1 MTYKEIINRFRT
13 VTEEHLILQ
22 DFGYGQLSDLK
33 TQSQLGP
40 EEQGADY
47 PYLFLLPATSNRQ
60 GPVMNYSFNMV
71 VMDMAR
77 GEEGDLYD
85 NYITIQSQCQQ
96 YIDDVLARLYYYYK
110 DQPEIN
116 LTNISYTPFKE
127 KYQDD
132 LAGMTASI
140 TIQVPTPINECIAP
154 FAPDVPVTPI
164 VADFSANDTTP
175 AVGDFVTFT
184 DLSTGDPTE
193 WSWLFE
199 NGTPATSI
207 LQNPVIQYNTIGNYD
222 VSLTA
227 SKLDSSD
234 SITKTDYIEVPAPA
248 GELLFE
254 WENSGTYTIDPNL
267 VNPPARFAY
276 NAMITDPNFYWQT
289 VQIKNTLPVGSY
301 KLVVDQRVGFGFNP
315 PNYVVPA
322 EPVLRKQGTGILEYI
337 PATNSTGWP
346 TVFAQPP
353 VNWYAE
359 YFFDIVEGDA
369 LTTEDIFIQDTP
381 LQGDRFIVPQIGGNI
396 KLYTA

>member
-1 MTYKEIINRFRT
+1 MNYKEIINRFRT
-13 VTEEHLILQ
+13 VTEEHLMLQ

-40 EEQGADY
+40 EEQGVDY

-77 GEEGDLYD
+77 GEEGDQYD

-110 DQPEIN
+110 DQPDIN

-132 LAGMTASI
+132 LAGMTATI
-140 TIQVPTPINECIAP
+140 TISVPTPINECIAP
-154 FAPDVPVTPI
+154 FAPDAPVIPI

-175 AVGDFVTFT
+175 AEGDMVTFT

-193 WSWLFE
+193 WSWTFE
-199 NGTPATSI
+199 NGTPATST

-227 SKLDSSD
+227 SKIGSTS
-234 SITKTDYIEVPAPA
+234 SITKTDYIQVSAPA

-254 WENSGTYTIDPNL
+254 WSNNITSTLDPNTG
-267 VNPPARFAY
+267 NARFGY
-276 NAMITDPNFYWQT
+276 NVMLTDPNNYWQI
-289 VQIKNTLPVGSY
+289 VQIKNTLPVGNY
-301 KLVVDQRVGFGFNP
+301 KLVITQDVKFGFNP
-315 PNYVVPA
+315 PTYIVPSQ
-322 EPVLRKQGTGILEYI
+322 PVLRKQGTGILEYI
-337 PATNSTGWP
+337 PATTASGWP
-346 TVFAQPP
+346 TSYDPAATYSFA
-353 VNWYAE
+353 AE
-359 YFFDIVEGDA
+359 YFFSIVSGDP

-381 LQGDRFIVPQIGGNI
+381 LVGDRSIIQQLNGNI